1 MLQPFLILFLIP
13 FSILKMNIAE
23 LRASNLILFECIAGS
38 QSYNLHT
45 PQSDLDI
52 RGVFVLPETD
62 YYGLNYIEQ
71 VHDEKNDIVF
81 YELRRFVQLSYNN
94 NPNIL
99 EMLAMPECCILYKHP
114 AFDYLK
120 IEDFLSKRCKETFA
134 GYARSQISKAHG
146 LNKKIMTPM
155 DKVRKT
161 LLDFC
166 YIVEG
171 YGSIAINEWLMAQ
184 GFEQQNCGLVHIPHT
199 KNVYAVFHDATGT
212 EGYEGII
219 KKNFSNEVST
229 SSTRKGVLPEATLFC
244 NIEGYSL
251 YCKQYKEYWEW
262 VEKRSEV
269 RYENTVAH
277 GKNYDAKNMMHTFR
291 LLDMALEIVRDG
303 KIIVE
308 RQNRDYLLKIK
319 MGEFMYDELLE
330 IAEAKMQDIET
341 AFATCTLPMQPD
353 FEAIQASLVAI
364 RRTIYRAQ

>member
-1 MLQPFLILFLIP
+1 MTL
-13 FSILKMNIAE
+13 AD
-23 LRASNLILFECIAGS
+23 LRARNLIIFECIAGS

-52 RGVFVLPETD
+52 RGVFVLPETE
-62 YYGLNYIEQ
+62 YYGLNYVEQ

-99 EMLAMPECCILYKHP
+99 EMLAMPDRCILYKHP
-114 AFDYLK
+114 AFDRLK
-120 IEDFLSKRCKETFA
+120 VEHFLSKRCKETFA

-155 DKVRKT
+155 DKERKT

-166 YIVEG
+166 HVIVG
-171 YGSIAINEWLMAQ
+171 YGSVAVSEWLAQQ
-184 GFEQQNCGLVHIPHT
+184 GFEQRNCGLVHIPHT
-199 KNVYAVFHDATGT
+199 KNVYALFYDANGS

-219 KKNFSNEVST
+219 KKPFSNEVST
-229 SSTRKGVLPEATLFC
+229 SSTRKGEQPVATLFC
-244 NIEGYSL
+244 NIEGYSV
-251 YCKQYKEYWEW
+251 YCKTYKEYWEW

-291 LLDMALEIVRDG
+291 LLDMALEIVRDS
-303 KIIVE
+303 KIMVE
-308 RQNRDYLLKIK
+308 RPNRDYLLKIK
-319 MGEFMYDELLE
+319 SGEFMYDELLA
-330 IAEAKMQDIET
+330 IAESKMQAIET
-341 AFATCTLPMQPD
+341 AFAACTLPEQPD

-364 RRTIYRAQ
+364 RQIIYTEK